1 MKETAISKQEKK
13 IVCQMAVSAIKK
25 NKEGQRD
32 REYWGGW
39 SRKSFLI
46 TCEERA
52 HLK

>member
-39 SRKSFLI
+39 SQKSFLI
-46 TCEERA
+46 TFEERA